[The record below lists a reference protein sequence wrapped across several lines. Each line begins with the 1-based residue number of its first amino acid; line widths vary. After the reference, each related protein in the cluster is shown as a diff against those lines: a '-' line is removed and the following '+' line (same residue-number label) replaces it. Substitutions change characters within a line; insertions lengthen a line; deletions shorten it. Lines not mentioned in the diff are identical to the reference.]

1 MNTFFYEV
9 MSKLNMGIVILDS
22 EKRIVLWNGWM
33 SSKTELRQENVYH
46 LTIEEV
52 APKFLRPKYS
62 KIIDTVL
69 SSGQARFLSG
79 AVHGTF
85 FSGLESKTDDDQI
98 DSLRQNLQIER
109 IENNYILI
117 QVEDLTDHYQK
128 VHKMKR
134 FIEQLEREN
143 DEIKL
148 SEERTRQMA
157 MQDVLTGLPNRL
169 FLMNKLK
176 KRLEEHKL
184 EKETTIMG
192 IFFLDLDNLKAVND
206 SYGHRTGD
214 AILREMSKRL
224 KNALRSTDTVARL
237 SGDEFIIL
245 VEGVTEKADIEKVAK
260 HIVKQFESPFVY
272 DHTSHQITC
281 SMGISIY
288 PTDGDDADTLI
299 DKADQALYRVKHA
312 TKNDFAFFTQ

>member
-9 MSKLNMGIVILDS
+9 MNKLNIGIIILDS
-22 EKRIVLWNGWM
+22 EKRVVFWNRWM
-33 SSKTELRQENVYH
+33 TQKTELGQESVYH

-52 APKFLRPKYS
+52 VPKFLRPKYS

-69 SSGQARFLSG
+69 TSGRARFLSG
-79 AVHGTF
+79 AVHGAF
-85 FSGLESKTDDDQI
+85 FSRLESRDDEE
-98 DSLRQNLQIER
+98 SSEGLRQNLQIER

-117 QVEDLTDHYQK
+117 QVEDLTGHYQK

-134 FIEQLEREN
+134 FIDQLEREN
-143 DEIKL
+143 DEIKQ
-148 SEERTRQMA
+148 SEERTREMA
-157 MQDVLTGLPNRL
+157 MHDVLTGLPNRL
-169 FLMNKLK
+169 YLMNKLK

-184 EKETTIMG
+184 EKSTNIMG
-192 IFFLDLDNLKAVND
+192 VFFLDLDNLKSVND

-237 SGDEFIIL
+237 SGDEFIIF
-245 VEGVTEKADIEKVAK
+245 VEGVTEKADIEKVAS
-260 HIVKQFESPFVY
+260 HIIKQFETPFVF
-272 DHTSHQITC
+272 DDVSHLITC

-288 PTDGDDADTLI
+288 PSDGDDADTLI
-299 DKADQALYRVKHA
+299 DKADQALYRVKHS
-312 TKNDFAFFTQ
+312 TKNDFAFFS